1 MQVLTTAPPAS
12 HARAHHGAVLS
23 FSPQVR
29 IAPAPGSQASGTWY
43 VDPTD
48 CMLIASLI
56 SQASGTWYVD
66 PPDCMLIASL
76 IPSGTWYVDPPSATA
91 LWHAPD
97 GMHVLTTAPAP
108 LPHRYV
114 DPVLRLWH
122 APDGLARN
130 GRLVKAERVAVS
142 TSVQVE
148 PLEGDSVRRDE
159 HLQAEPLDGDSVS
172 LSVLTTAPAPL
183 PHRWSRWKATRFR

>member
-1 MQVLTTAPPAS
+1 MQVLTTASRAS

-43 VDPTD
+43 VDP
-48 CMLIASLI
+48 
-56 SQASGTWYVD
+56 
-66 PPDCMLIASL
+66 
-76 IPSGTWYVDPPSATA
+76 PSATA

-97 GMHVLTTAPAP
+97 GMHVLTTALSP

-142 TSVQVE
+142 TSAQVE

-183 PHRWSRWKATRFR
+183 PHRWSRWRATRFR

>member
-66 PPDCMLIASL
+66 PP
-76 IPSGTWYVDPPSATA
+76 SATA
-91 LWHAPD
+91 LWHAS
-97 GMHVLTTAPAP
+97 
-108 LPHRYV
+108 
-114 DPVLRLWH
+114 
-122 APDGLARN
+122 DGLARH

-142 TSVQVE
+142 TSAQVE
-148 PLEGDSVRRDE
+148 PLEGDSVRRRDE

>member
-1 MQVLTTAPPAS
+1 
-12 HARAHHGAVLS
+12 
-23 FSPQVR
+23 
-29 IAPAPGSQASGTWY
+29 
-43 VDPTD
+43 
-48 CMLIASLI
+48 MLIASLI

-66 PPDCMLIASL
+66 PP
-76 IPSGTWYVDPPSATA
+76 GATA
-91 LWHAPD
+91 LWHASDGMNVLTTAPAPLPHRYVDPVLRLWHAPD
-97 GMHVLTTAPAP
+97 GLQVLTTAPAP

-122 APDGLARN
+122 APDGLARH

-142 TSVQVE
+142 TSAQVE

-172 LSVLTTAPAPL
+172 LSVLTTALSPF
-183 PHRWSRWKATRFR
+183 PHRSSRWRATRFR

>member
-12 HARAHHGAVLS
+12 HAYAHHGAVLS

-43 VDPTD
+43 VDP
-48 CMLIASLI
+48 
-56 SQASGTWYVD
+56 
-66 PPDCMLIASL
+66 
-76 IPSGTWYVDPPSATA
+76 
-91 LWHAPD
+91 
-97 GMHVLTTAPAP
+97 
-108 LPHRYV
+108 
-114 DPVLRLWH
+114 VLRLWH
-122 APDGLARN
+122 APDGLARH

-142 TSVQVE
+142 TSAQVE

-183 PHRWSRWKATRFR
+183 PHRWSRWRATRFR

>member
-1 MQVLTTAPPAS
+1 MQVLTTASRAS

-66 PPDCMLIASL
+66 PP
-76 IPSGTWYVDPPSATA
+76 SATA
-91 LWHAPD
+91 LWHASD
-97 GMHVLTTAPAP
+97 GMHVLTTAPVP

-122 APDGLARN
+122 APDGLARH

-142 TSVQVE
+142 TSAQVE

-172 LSVLTTAPAPL
+172 LSVLTTALSPL
-183 PHRWSRWKATRFR
+183 PHRWSRWRATRFR

>member
-1 MQVLTTAPPAS
+1 VRGCREWSREWSRGHAS
-12 HARAHHGAVLS
+12 HARAHHGAVRS

-43 VDPTD
+43 VDP
-48 CMLIASLI
+48 
-56 SQASGTWYVD
+56 
-66 PPDCMLIASL
+66 
-76 IPSGTWYVDPPSATA
+76 PSATA
-91 LWHAPD
+91 LWHASD
-97 GMHVLTTAPAP
+97 GMPVLTTALSP

-142 TSVQVE
+142 TSAQVE

-172 LSVLTTAPAPL
+172 LSVLTTALSPL
-183 PHRWSRWKATRFR
+183 PHRWSRWRATRFR